1 MLQGLLEDVRII
13 EAEYE
18 GEGIPKPELSVETET
33 MEQRVDWAI
42 DFLKSN
48 QADLDLLLEHF
59 HTTLN
64 EVRNINLFPFTC
76 RSDPHFSFH
85 RITTWINDEEGLK
98 LIFIKIP
105 TT

>member
-1 MLQGLLEDVRII
+1 MQSVTRQTMQMLQGLLEDVRII

-42 DFLKSN
+42 DFLKSK

-59 HTTLN
+59 HTALN
-64 EVRNINLFPFTC
+64 EVRNISLFPFTC
-76 RSDPHFSFH
+76 RFGPPLFFPSYYDM
-85 RITTWINDEEGLK
+85 D
-98 LIFIKIP
+98 
-105 TT
+105 